1 MANYYW
7 LLSTLPTQWP
17 VNLQAFHLVCYLQT
31 FWVII
36 SPASRSFLM
45 RLHWPVLSW
54 MCSTNLWSLSS
65 LFLSLPPSPCPLPSL
80 VLYPDNSSCFGL
92 SAQFIQFRTSVGSL
106 LGSPFLYKSLENSLL
121 SLSFLMWEKSKYLE
135 PVSRVVFEEWCIFIH
150 KCKFHFPYI
159 VLYIIYTFLK
169 INFEKW
175 QFTHQSWVVHPW
187 EAHFSHSLFHGFRIL
202 QHPLTSCACP
212 RLVSSTLS
220 SFLQYTC
227 NPKGIF
233 ASRLY

>member
-1 MANYYW
+1 MTRESPSFPSS
-7 LLSTLPTQWP
+7 LLPPNILSDYFPSLKEFPHALALAGTQLNVFYKSLEFVFSFTLSAS
-17 VNLQAFHLVCYLQT
+17 LSL
-31 FWVII
+31 
-36 SPASRSFLM
+36 SPALSGT
-45 RLHWPVLSW
+45 LSW
-54 MCSTNLWSLSS
+54 QLQL
-65 LFLSLPPSPCPLPSL
+65 
-80 VLYPDNSSCFGL
+80 FGL

-175 QFTHQSWVVHPW
+175 QFTHQSWVHPW